1 MSQADPTG
9 AAVRAPVGQTPSVRS
24 QLAAQ
29 RSRPLLVGLYAA
41 VFSDLGVVGA
51 PARRR
56 FGRFLLRSLPP
67 AVAVVIVA
75 LVLVGA
81 FETTSPGWPQT
92 VALSL
97 LALTLAGVA
106 VRRGRDATAGRPLG
120 LREQLELGTLFLAGA
135 HAVLQTASG
144 GSLESPLQPLV
155 YLLMAFVVAF
165 LERPAGIAIAVAAV
179 GLELGVWAGRG
190 ASEAELPGAL
200 VHAGFVV
207 LFGVLY
213 HAVLALR
220 VAASRRAEREAI
232 ERRLSEIDRRARE
245 FRLLQPG
252 GGEVPSAELQ
262 RRLTESAVVEVEA
275 AVRGSLEIAE
285 VALRTHTCAVF
296 LLSDDDRS
304 LSLRECRSRSDA
316 VTHEPI
322 PAGEGALGGA
332 VRRAAPVRLSGDVK
346 AVTYYADGTR
356 PKALLAV
363 PLLERRGNH
372 VRGVIVADRLEAAPF
387 GVEDER
393 LLVTLAGEILRAVAA
408 ERLLADM
415 KRSRDE
421 KERFY
426 EAIRRLNQTSKLR
439 DVFGV
444 ALEVVRGMLP
454 LNFGAVTLRET
465 EGTRA
470 HHLIVRATY
479 GEDGAG
485 AGPALEGS
493 RYPDNTGLVA
503 SATRLGASLP
513 GTDLDVSKAIVFDD
527 ATRLKGVNS
536 LRVIPLKAGEEVY
549 GTLVL
554 GSARRH
560 AFSSDL
566 ANQLE
571 VVAMQV
577 GESIGRARLFE
588 QTERLAT
595 TDGLTG
601 LLNHRT
607 FQERT
612 DAQLRQSER
621 YGKRVSLL
629 LCDID
634 HFKSVNDT
642 YGHPVGDVVLK
653 GVAAILA
660 KEARTTDIVARYGG
674 EEFAIVMPE
683 TDTAGA
689 LVIAERIRERI
700 GKRVFETEQGPLT
713 VTMSL
718 GVATFPEDAT
728 KKAEL
733 VERADGCLYHAKR
746 HGRNQSVSA
755 AALRA
760 APRKAANS

>member
-1 MSQADPTG
+1 MSPATLPG
-9 AAVRAPVGQTPSVRS
+9 AVVRAPIGRTPSVRS

-29 RSRPLLVGLYAA
+29 HARPLLVRLYAA
-41 VFSDLGVVGA
+41 VFSDLGVVGW

-56 FGRFLLRSLPP
+56 FARFLLRSGPP
-67 AVAVVIVA
+67 VVSVLVVA
-75 LVLVGA
+75 LVLLRA
-81 FETTSPGWPQT
+81 FEGTSSGWPQT
-92 VALSL
+92 AALI
-97 LALTLAGVA
+97 ALAGTLGAVA
-106 VRRGRDATAGRPLG
+106 ARRGRAAAAGKPVG
-120 LREQLELGTLFLAGA
+120 LREQLEIGTLFLAAA
-135 HAVLQTASG
+135 HAVLQSASG
-144 GSLESPLQPLV
+144 GALESPLQPLV

-165 LERPAGIAIAVAAV
+165 LERPAGIAIAAVAV
-179 GLELGVWAGRG
+179 GLELGVWRSRG

-207 LFGVLY
+207 LFGLLY
-213 HAVLALR
+213 HAVLAAQT
-220 VAASRRAEREAI
+220 AASRRAEREAI
-232 ERRLSEIDRRARE
+232 ARRLADIDSLARE

-252 GGEVPSAELQ
+252 SGDAPSSEQ
-262 RRLTESAVVEVEA
+262 RRRLTEAAVVEVEA

-296 LLSDDDRS
+296 LLSEDDR
-304 LSLRECRSRSDA
+304 LLTLRECRSRSDA
-316 VTHEPI
+316 VTHDPI

-332 VRRAAPVRLSGDVK
+332 VRRAAPVRLAGDVK
-346 AVTYYADGTR
+346 AVTYYVDGTHPR
-356 PKALLAV
+356 ALLAV

-372 VRGVIVADRLEAAPF
+372 VRGVIVADRLAPEPF
-387 GVEDER
+387 SEEDER
-393 LLVTLAGEILRAVAA
+393 LLVTLASEILRAVAA

-415 KRSRDE
+415 KSARDE

-439 DVFGV
+439 DVFDV

-470 HHLIVRATY
+470 HHRIVRATY
-479 GEDGAG
+479 GEDGLG
-485 AGPALEGS
+485 TGPALEES

-513 GTDLDVSKAIVFDD
+513 GTELDVGKAVVFDD
-527 ATRLKGVNS
+527 ATRLKGVTS
-536 LRVIPLKAGEEVY
+536 LRVIPLKAGEVIY

-560 AFSSDL
+560 AFSPDL

-571 VVAMQV
+571 VVALQV

-607 FQERT
+607 FQERI

-653 GVAAILA
+653 GVAATIA
-660 KEARTTDIVARYGG
+660 KEARTTDVVARYGG
-674 EEFAIVMPE
+674 EEFAVVMPE
-683 TDTAGA
+683 TDAAGA

-700 GKRVFETEQGPLT
+700 EKRVFESEQGQLR
-713 VTMSL
+713 VTISL
-718 GVATFPEDAT
+718 GIATFPDDAA

-733 VERADGCLYHAKR
+733 VERADACLYHAKR
-746 HGRNQSVSA
+746 HGRNQSVA
-755 AALRA
+755 ASTLR

>member
-1 MSQADPTG
+1 MSPAETPG
-9 AAVRAPVGQTPSVRS
+9 AVVRAPIGHTPSVRS
-24 QLAAQ
+24 HLAAQ
-29 RSRPLLVGLYAA
+29 RTRPLLVRLYAA
-41 VFSDLGVVGA
+41 VFSDLGVAGW

-56 FGRFLLRSLPP
+56 FGRFLLRSAPP
-67 AVAVVIVA
+67 AVAVAIVA
-75 LVLVGA
+75 LVLMRA
-81 FETTSPGWPQT
+81 FETTTPGWPQT
-92 VALSL
+92 TALSL

-106 VRRGRDATAGRPLG
+106 ARRGRDSAAGRPLG
-120 LREQLELGTLFLAGA
+120 LREQLEIGTLFLAGA

-144 GSLESPLQPLV
+144 GALESPLQPLV

-165 LERPAGIAIAVAAV
+165 LERPAGIAIAVVAV

-190 ASEAELPGAL
+190 ASEPELPGAL

-207 LFGVLY
+207 VFGVLY
-213 HAVLALR
+213 HAVLGFQI
-220 VAASRRAEREAI
+220 AASRRAEREAI
-232 ERRLSEIDRRARE
+232 ERRLSDIDRRARE

-252 GGEVPSAELQ
+252 GGDVPTAELHQ
-262 RRLTESAVVEVEA
+262 RLTESAVVEIEA
-275 AVRGSLEIAE
+275 AVRGALEIAE

-296 LLSDDDRS
+296 LLSDDDRA
-304 LSLRECRSRSDA
+304 LTLRECRSRSDA

-332 VRRAAPVRLSGDVK
+332 VRRGAPVRLAGDVK

-356 PKALLAV
+356 PRALLAV
-363 PLLERRGNH
+363 PLVERRGNH
-372 VRGVIVADRLEAAPF
+372 VRGVIVADRLEPAAF

-393 LLVTLAGEILRAVAA
+393 LLVTLASEILRAIAA

-415 KRSRDE
+415 KHSRDE

-439 DVFGV
+439 DVFDV
-444 ALEVVRGMLP
+444 ALEVLRGMLP
-454 LNFGAVTLRET
+454 LNFGAVTLSEL
-465 EGTRA
+465 EGARV
-470 HHLIVRATY
+470 HHRIVRATY
-479 GEDGAG
+479 GEDGTG
-485 AGPALEGS
+485 SGPALEGS
-493 RYPDNTGLVA
+493 RYADNTGLVA

-513 GTDLDVSKAIVFDD
+513 GTELDVAKAVVFDD
-527 ATRLKGVNS
+527 ATRLKGVTS
-536 LRVIPLKAGEEVY
+536 LRVIPLKAGEDVY

-554 GSARRH
+554 GSARKH
-560 AFSSDL
+560 AFSADL

-621 YGKRVSLL
+621 YGKRVSII

-653 GVAAILA
+653 GVAATIA
-660 KEARTTDIVARYGG
+660 KEARTTDLVARYGG
-674 EEFAIVMPE
+674 EEFAVVMPE

-689 LVIAERIRERI
+689 MVIAERIRERI
-700 GKRVFETEQGPLT
+700 GKRVFETEQGPLS

-733 VERADGCLYHAKR
+733 VERADACLYHAKR
-746 HGRNQSVSA
+746 HGRNQSVAA
-755 AALRA
+755 AALR